1 MIILKGQS
9 LPKWKEWLRREL
21 DENGRESQAFGPE
34 GRKVYKFLIEAFL
47 EAINSLEEREEEKER
62 R

>member
-9 LPKWKEWLRREL
+9 LPKWKEWLKKEL
-21 DENGRESQAFGPE
+21 EENGRENQVFGPE
-34 GRKVYKFLIEAFL
+34 GKKVYKFLIEAFL
-47 EAINSLEEREEEKER
+47 EAINSLEEREEERER